1 MGKHIVTQSF
11 PPPPRRCRVGRD
23 VTARDLEGAL
33 TLADWV
39 RLGHVALV
47 EEAVEEAAEDAA
59 GTVAAG

>member
-1 MGKHIVTQSF
+1 MGKHIVTNSVA
-11 PPPPRRCRVGRD
+11 PATRRVPVGRD
-23 VTARDLEGAL
+23 VPERAIAGAL

>member
-1 MGKHIVTQSF
+1 MAKHFFTRSC
-11 PPPPRRCRVGRD
+11 PPPTPRCPGGRA
-23 VTARDLEGAL
+23 VPERDFAGAL